1 MGKYPFKVIIKDTE
15 MQKVFIRL
23 MTDRNSKIPTKNMA
37 RKLGWK
43 IKPIRS
49 DIFIAR
55 DLTYNNDSI
64 IGLKDP
70 FLKIKQNKKTF
81 IFDKIF

>member
-1 MGKYPFKVIIKDTE
+1 MGKYPFKIIIKDTE

-23 MTDRNSKIPTKNMA
+23 MTNRNSKIPTKNMS
-37 RKLGWK
+37 KQLGWK

-55 DLTYNNDSI
+55 DMTHNNDSI

-70 FLKIKQNKKTF
+70 FLNMKQHKNTF
-81 IFDKIF
+81 IFNKTL